1 MPREREWHSMRRS
14 TAIVTLGG
22 STLQIDEV
30 GGDGRFCL
38 HLPPWVQ
45 LRAAVAIEV
54 MCGRS
59 GDVVA
64 FEDMRFYARIE
75 SNHDHG
81 VDATF
86 VEARLDAAG
95 NPSMHLIVWLTGNV
109 RMYAWR
115 VLGRKFLL
123 AMRAKNAFWW
133 ADAEA
138 HGKRQ
143 KVLVSAM
150 PQSEDAHNFFSLTE
164 YNNTQEQ
171 HPRVCSHFP

>member
-1 MPREREWHSMRRS
+1 ML
-14 TAIVTLGG
+14 V
-22 STLQIDEV
+22 
-30 GGDGRFCL
+30 
-38 HLPPWVQ
+38 
-45 LRAAVAIEV
+45 
-54 MCGRS
+54 
-59 GDVVA
+59 
-64 FEDMRFYARIE
+64 
-75 SNHDHG
+75 
-81 VDATF
+81 TF

-138 HGKRQ
+138 HRKRQ

-150 PQSEDAHNFFSLTE
+150 PQSEDAHNFSLSLSITTPK
-164 YNNTQEQ
+164 NNTQEYVLTF
-171 HPRVCSHFP
+171 HSGSTCRPLSANLCSC